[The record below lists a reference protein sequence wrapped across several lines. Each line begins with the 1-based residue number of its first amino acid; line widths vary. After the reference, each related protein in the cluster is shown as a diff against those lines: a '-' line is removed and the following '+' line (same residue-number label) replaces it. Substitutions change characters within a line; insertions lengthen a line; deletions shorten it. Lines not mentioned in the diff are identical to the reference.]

1 MKEFQTLL
9 QGRPYTPSHKTD
21 IRETFRKARGE
32 PEESDEIHELRQ
44 DLEDLRRLVERL
56 LEDAESRSDVRQI
69 RRVANDKR

>member
-32 PEESDEIHELRQ
+32 PEEADELHELRQ
-44 DLEDLRRLVERL
+44 DVEDLRRLVERL
-56 LEDAESRSDVRQI
+56 LEEAENRGAIKQL
-69 RRVANDKR
+69 RVANDKR